1 MLRLDEVP
9 SAAFA
14 VILAV
19 LAHRVEWPIARGG
32 SRQIAAALEAH
43 VRTLGGR
50 IVTGRRIANLDEPP
64 ASADPMRCLPPRHPR
79 AGWVPASGATSAQAR
94 TLSTCSGVF
103 KLDWALGAPIPWRTT
118 ACAQAGTVHLGGSLE
133 ETEAAERDV
142 ASGRRPEWPFV
153 ILAQP
158 SLFDPTRAPSGRH
171 TAWAYCH
178 VPNGSM
184 EDMTAAIERQI
195 ERFAPGF
202 GATILAR
209 HTMRPA
215 RASIFA
221 RLRRRPAAA
230 CMGCAA
236 IGLPWQPSVRGDR
249 DVPGSS
255 YLLVERL
262 PRRPRQ
268 FVNPTSLVSFGLR

>member
-1 MLRLDEVP
+1 MPPRRRIAFPPAFLTTERDLVLSLVEDRRRLRWATASTRGRSIRAGRPALGQGRRRRPLLGPRPRARALLAALGAHSMLRLDEVP

-118 ACAQAGTVHLGGSLE
+118 ACAQAATVHLGGSLE

-184 EDMTAAIERQI
+184 RT
-195 ERFAPGF
+195 
-202 GATILAR
+202 
-209 HTMRPA
+209 
-215 RASIFA
+215 
-221 RLRRRPAAA
+221 
-230 CMGCAA
+230 
-236 IGLPWQPSVRGDR
+236 
-249 DVPGSS
+249 
-255 YLLVERL
+255 
-262 PRRPRQ
+262 
-268 FVNPTSLVSFGLR
+268 